1 MPTSNFNFLDNA
13 SNTTSSNVSP
23 IVDPS
28 YAAREL
34 GDKYSLSSRNV
45 VSSAYWKVPDT
56 TVNLTAVA
64 CHETDPLVAIAS
76 GARDNNLFIYEVNS
90 AQDDRHYPAQSNGY
104 YNYPTNYGYDS
115 DYNHSTDDILGCY
128 GEHQT
133 QREERHR
140 RRVKSHLRTVS
151 GTSFGSFSTA
161 SDFVN
166 FSDGLSS
173 NASDSASNTMPSP
186 ILTHHQ
192 TISLGGIHSL
202 AWVPSKHT
210 SANYGNVLATGH
222 NSGLVHMVLLPD
234 PYTNNGPAEIISRF
248 NHTRHVSK
256 RRSHH
261 SSSGSTSMRHSTRI
275 RSLNLTSSAWS
286 CCPSSSIVSLY
297 NEHVFMWDPSRS
309 DVPLILQRAKRTRE
323 LHVSP
328 LRNGIVSLAT
338 DRGISIMDLRYKSP
352 VALAPPVDNTGLVS
366 HVRWSSVDANR
377 VASVHDETLIKI
389 WDIRTGSP
397 LVTLEGHYDK
407 INSIEWSNT
416 SADEFY
422 SAAADGTVRLWDIKK
437 CKANSDGKSNGTGGT
452 KKGGSQHSMPSEPAR
467 STPSSSSLKRAK
479 TVGVMGHDNGTGLTS
494 AYDQVKRTE
503 DWLPSQSWRLYRQR
517 LARENSLPSYNY
529 FLDNQNPDSPCTT
542 VFNTNKQFLNLAV
555 VQMPLHNGHNAKSV
569 GQLVSI
575 DSDGFFGVHTK
586 VNNSNDDDI
595 NGRFDANAIPAMLN
609 PRGSMVGK
617 SKEEKRVSIGS
628 LDSDTSKSDLDER
641 LDQDLGESPRSSHG
655 SRRRSSSSSHRRSSS
670 SSYRRHH
677 SSYRSSS
684 ASSGEQPRV
693 HVPALAPVP
702 PPTSAKRSKTI
713 SAPVAARHEK
723 SASSASC
730 SCRTSRQASG
740 STSTDRF
747 SMQIQPLNFL
757 HKPTFDDEYMAR
769 KLENFVF

>member
-1 MPTSNFNFLDNA
+1 MSTSNFNFFGNN
-13 SNTTSSNVSP
+13 SSTTSSNVSP

-45 VSSAYWKVPDT
+45 VSSAYWKVPDPM
-56 TVNLTAVA
+56 VNLTAVA

-104 YNYPTNYGYDS
+104 YNYPTNYGDDS
-115 DYNHSTDDILGCY
+115 DYYNHSTDDILGCY
-128 GEHQT
+128 GEHQSH
-133 QREERHR
+133 QEERQR
-140 RRVKSHLRTVS
+140 RKVKSHLRTVS

-161 SDFVN
+161 SDFVS
-166 FSDGLSS
+166 FSSGLSN
-173 NASDSASNTMPSP
+173 NAYGSATNVMPSP

-256 RRSHH
+256 RGSHH
-261 SSSGSTSMRHSTRI
+261 ASLGSTSMRHSTRI
-275 RSLNLTSSAWS
+275 RSLNLTSSAWT

-297 NEHVFMWDPSRS
+297 NEHVFIWDPSHS
-309 DVPLILQRAKRTRE
+309 DMPLIVQRAKRTRE
-323 LHVSP
+323 LHASP

-352 VALAPPVDNTGLVS
+352 IALAPPMDNTGLVS

-397 LVTLEGHYDK
+397 LVTLEGHYDN

-416 SADEFY
+416 SADKFY

-437 CKANSDGKSNGTGGT
+437 CKASSDKTSKNSGTSGT
-452 KKGGSQHSMPSEPAR
+452 KRGGMRHSMPTETAGSA
-467 STPSSSSLKRAK
+467 SIPSLSSLRRAN
-479 TVGVMGHDNGTGLTS
+479 TVGVMGYDSGMGLTHTS
-494 AYDQVKRTE
+494 AYELVKRTE

-517 LARENSLPSYNY
+517 LARENSLPSYNF

-542 VFNTNKQFLNLAV
+542 VFNTNKQFLSLAV

-586 VNNSNDDDI
+586 INTKDDGNS
-595 NGRFDANAIPAMLN
+595 RFDVNAGTLPATLTSH
-609 PRGSMVGK
+609 GLVVGK
-617 SKEEKRVSIGS
+617 NKGEKRESIGS

-641 LDQDLGESPRSSHG
+641 LDQDLNESPRSSRG
-655 SRRRSSSSSHRRSSS
+655 SRRRSSSSSQRRRH
-670 SSYRRHH
+670 SSYRRP
-677 SSYRSSS
+677 STF
-684 ASSGEQPRV
+684 SGEQSQYSIT
-693 HVPALAPVP
+693 APVP
-702 PPTSAKRSKTI
+702 PPTSAKRSNTI
-713 SAPVAARHEK
+713 STAPAATCHEK
-723 SASSASC
+723 SASSGNC
-730 SCRTSRQASG
+730 DFPTSRHASAKIN
-740 STSTDRF
+740 TDRF

-757 HKPTFDDEYMAR
+757 HKPNFNDEYMAR